1 MIKINDGTLLK
12 EVIGFCDV
20 FNEEAIVKQYKSN
33 GSEVELD
40 YPLDGTVKS
49 KLEILKQRGI
59 DKNTGELSY
68 EINDEIDELWN
79 ILIEKSIIC
88 LRFFDKREPFMEN
101 RKRQYVYGMDKLK
114 EYHKNYIDFE
124 GVLYGSDAYYRDH
137 VFHVIRV
144 WLLGI
149 YLVLNANTHITE
161 NGNRLIDSLHF
172 EGEVPGEI
180 KKATDYSGAL

>member
-1 MIKINDGTLLK
+1 
-12 EVIGFCDV
+12 
-20 FNEEAIVKQYKSN
+20 
-33 GSEVELD
+33 
-40 YPLDGTVKS
+40 
-49 KLEILKQRGI
+49 
-59 DKNTGELSY
+59 
-68 EINDEIDELWN
+68 
-79 ILIEKSIIC
+79 
-88 LRFFDKREPFMEN
+88 MEN

-172 EGEVPGEI
+172 EGEEPRD
-180 KKATDYSGAL
+180 KKSD